1 MRRWKYFPVSEVC
14 RITEC
19 FSFSV
24 SHRSGRLPWL
34 KHPGFMVVFFDLD
47 FGALWLET
55 LSFLPLW
62 QEWITTSKSSLH
74 SGSWKTFPQALKTQF
89 CWINW
94 TKGEEL
100 AHPTVWVLDHVL
112 FLLLPEEY
120 SHSDLL
126 PLVFVTSKVGD
137 TSPSKEA
144 VLHSL
149 ENCSSCLCLAY
160 FGLWIPKRTKMP
172 LQKSYL
178 CCHICPFPIHSP
190 GIPAEYSWKGELQY
204 YAEPRCNRLHD
215 QQHSP
220 VRREKVLPYHAWKCL
235 KKDIEFLNFW
245 FKMRAGV

>member
-1 MRRWKYFPVSEVC
+1 MGGCPGWSIQDLWLYFLIWILEHYDLKPFPSCPFDKSELPQANPVSTVAPEK
-14 RITEC
+14 
-19 FSFSV
+19 
-24 SHRSGRLPWL
+24 L
-34 KHPGFMVVFFDLD
+34 
-47 FGALWLET
+47 
-55 LSFLPLW
+55 
-62 QEWITTSKSSLH
+62 
-74 SGSWKTFPQALKTQF
+74 PQALKTQF

-204 YAEPRCNRLHD
+204 YAEPRCNRLRD